1 MKKYTLLLALG
12 ILITAAASCRK
23 LMQGSQTQKHYT
35 CGFDYYYVPL
45 QVSFVGYTEAELDTL
60 ILSSYEQ
67 NSNYAHLIQSDT
79 EVFSDLYFTGDTA
92 YRSISNNYFLN
103 TFFSLNDSFDYL
115 IEVAST
121 HTQYKV
127 FNIYANHDPVI
138 WEQDTPCSPGAS
150 QARITTYAYQT
161 SGHTGHLYQ
170 AMTNNFYLPLMK

>member
-12 ILITAAASCRK
+12 ILVAAVPACRK
-23 LMQGSQTQKHYT
+23 PQYT
-35 CGFDYYYVPL
+35 CSYSYYYRPIN
-45 QVSFVGYTEAELDTL
+45 VSFVGYTEAELDTL
-60 ILSSYEQ
+60 ILSAYEQ
-67 NSNYAHLIQSDT
+67 NSDYAHLIQSDT
-79 EVFSDLYFTGDTA
+79 EVFSHLYFTGDTA
-92 YRSISNNYFLN
+92 YRDRNNNYLSA
-103 TFFSLNDSFDYL
+103 FFSLSDAADYL

-127 FNIYANHDPVI
+127 FNIYANHDPVT

-170 AMTNNFYLPLMK
+170 ASTNNFYLPLMK